1 MAVTEETQI
10 YREAPYIEDYRRR
23 LYESAFGVGDQ
34 PQLYPERQV
43 ATEDPLETQAIDLAA
58 AGVGSYAPYLAAQ
71 QAGLTTA
78 GTTAATGVSQLT
90 GAAPTVAAGITPA
103 LAGMAGATQ
112 ASLQQYMDP
121 YQELVTQQAL
131 EEIDRQGAMAQQSLA
146 AGATQAGA
154 FGGARFGVAESEL
167 TRNLED
173 IKSRRVA
180 EDLQKNYAQALGS
193 FQDVSKR
200 QLYGAG
206 LLGQLGQGQA
216 NIGAQLGNVAQQ
228 QAGLAGQ
235 QGTMGQN
242 LQQMTGVDIG
252 TLAAVGAG
260 RRGLGQQGLEAEYST
275 QLSRMGEPQQRL
287 GFLSDVLSKVPSQQ
301 SAFIASTTPSLSP
314 LAQAIGA
321 LIGVSQGA
329 GTIGGIFGGGTS
341 DLTGNVPSP
350 MSQNT
355 YGLAGLI

>member
-1 MAVTEETQI
+1 MAVTEESQI
-10 YREAPYIEDYRRR
+10 YREAPFIEDYRRR

-34 PQLYPERQV
+34 PQLYPERQI
-43 ATEDPLETQAIDLAA
+43 ATEDPLETQAIDLAT

-78 GTTAATGVSQLT
+78 GTTAAAGVSQLA

-103 LAGMAGATQ
+103 IAGMAGPTQ
-112 ASLQQYMDP
+112 AALQQYMDP
-121 YQELVTQQAL
+121 YQGLVTQQAL
-131 EEIDRQGAMAQQSLA
+131 EEIDRQGALAQNQLSTSA
-146 AGATQAGA
+146 VGAGA

-228 QAGLAGQ
+228 QAGLAAQ
-235 QGTMGQN
+235 QGSMGQN

-287 GFLSDVLSKVPSQQ
+287 GFISDVLSKVPSQQ

-321 LIGVSQGA
+321 LIGVSQA
-329 GTIGGIFGGGTS
+329 GKEIGGVFGNS
-341 DLTGNVPSP
+341 LTGGNVPSP
-350 MSQNT
+350 MSQNQ